1 MAQFFNFKED
11 YFGLTDKDVAENTET
26 YGLNIYTKNDKPR
39 EHFNPGKVIFSP
51 AVLLMFIAGVL
62 SFFSSGILTGLMII
76 LMDIVYVIISV
87 KTGTGSDQQLEN
99 IRESTVVKFRVIR
112 HGKMELIEKE
122 YIVPEDIIIV
132 QSGECVPA
140 DALIQES
147 RDLTVDESI
156 FTGSNKPVAKY
167 PGAISKSELK
177 PTFVYSGTKVL
188 TGVAVCKV
196 SATGVDTKYY
206 HKLGEVVP
214 KHHYFTSMERIV
226 QKLLPLCSA
235 TSAVLA
241 LISMVAWILYG
252 NEVFESAMR
261 GITLGLCFLPT
272 GLDTIIRVYYT
283 RCASEM
289 SAKSALVKSL
299 SDIEKLNTMSV
310 LCVEKE
316 GAISKSRLEV
326 QDIYSPSQELMFKIS
341 ALAIEPDTTDEAE
354 RALLVKAAF
363 FDEKISSLHEQYK
376 FVERIPDS
384 NDLMSGA
391 LWEIGESRLYCI
403 KGTPEQILP
412 LCKFR
417 GEELY
422 VAQKMKKEYY
432 SHGWQVMAVACA
444 DAEER
449 DCDQTAGFSYTFV
462 GFAAFSA
469 PMRDSVPSAIKTC
482 QRAGVRVVM
491 FTEDNAESAA
501 ATGRM
506 IGLSGKTVTGK
517 SISESVKYGNELEL
531 DADIYARVTPEQK
544 LYVIEQ
550 LRKNGEIVA
559 MAGTRAED
567 AEAIEK
573 SDIGITMSGNTT
585 GSAYE
590 AADVIM
596 HDDNF
601 SAIADMIASARQV
614 HRNIKRA
621 CAAMISGYIALILLN
636 MLNLFGDAQLMLNPA
651 LIAVLTMFI
660 LPLTAFAGLNNRSD
674 RKGIMPPSEFISNRK
689 INHRFIVLA
698 SIVGALCGAAS
709 IASYMFMYNDTG
721 SNVDFA
727 RSCSLLAFGFSTS
740 LFTFVNMPS
749 GNPFI
754 GLAEGGKPAVIGV
767 LAPALAAVLLV
778 FIPGL
783 NSVFGL
789 TGIDM
794 LATFISIVTGVIPP
808 LGYVIVRSII
818 KFE

>member
-11 YFGLTDKDVAENTET
+11 YFGLNDKDIQRNTEL
-26 YGLNIYTKNDKPR
+26 YGLNIYTKKEDEKDHCEPLR
-39 EHFNPGKVIFSP
+39 IIFSP
-51 AVLLMFIAGVL
+51 AVILMFIAGIL
-62 SFFSSGILTGLMII
+62 SFFTNIFTGVLIM
-76 LMDIVYVIISV
+76 LMDAAYCVLSIQL
-87 KTGTGSDQQLEN
+87 GRASDRKLGD
-99 IRESTVVKFRVIR
+99 IRQSTAIKFRVIR
-112 HGKMELIEKE
+112 SGKLELIGKE
-122 YIVPEDIIIV
+122 YIVPEDLIV
-132 QSGECVPA
+132 VQAGECVPA
-140 DALIQES
+140 DALIQEC
-147 RDLTVDESI
+147 RELTVDESI
-156 FTGSNKPVAKY
+156 FTGSNKPAAKY
-167 PGAISKSELK
+167 PGGISKSELK
-177 PTFVYSGTKVL
+177 PTFVYSGTKIL
-188 TGVAVCKV
+188 TGIAICKV

-206 HKLGEVVP
+206 HKVGEQP
-214 KHHYFTSMERIV
+214 QKHAYYTAMEGII

-235 TSAVLA
+235 VAAVLA
-241 LISMVAWILYG
+241 LISMIAWMLYG
-252 NEVFESAMR
+252 NDVLESALR

-272 GLDTIIRVYYT
+272 GLDTIIRAYYT
-283 RCASEM
+283 RCSAEM
-289 SAKSALVKSL
+289 AEKSALVKSL
-299 SDIEKLNTMSV
+299 PDIERLNSMSV

-316 GAISKSRLEV
+316 GAISRSSVTV
-326 QDIYSPSQELMFKIS
+326 QSIYTPSEELMFKIA
-341 ALAIEPDTTDEAE
+341 ALACEPDTTDEAE
-354 RALLVKAAF
+354 RALMVRAAF
-363 FDEKISSLHEQYK
+363 FDEKITQVYSRYK
-376 FVERIPDS
+376 FIERIPDS
-384 NDLMSGA
+384 NEFMSGA
-391 LWEIGESRLYCI
+391 LWEVAGSRLYCV

-412 LCKFR
+412 LCKFH
-417 GEELY
+417 GEELF
-422 VAQKMKKEYY
+422 VAQKMKKEFY
-432 SHGWQVMAVACA
+432 SHGWQVMAIACA
-444 DAEER
+444 DADER
-449 DCDQTAGFSYTFV
+449 DCDETAGFAYTFV
-462 GFAAFSA
+462 GFAAFSS
-469 PMRDSVPSAIKTC
+469 PMRDSVPAAVRTC

-491 FTEDNAESAA
+491 FTEDNAEAA
-501 ATGRM
+501 EATGRM

-517 SISESVKYGNELEL
+517 SISESVKYGTELDL

-544 LYVIEQ
+544 LYIIDQ
-550 LRKNGEIVA
+550 LRKKGEVVA

-573 SDIGITMSGNTT
+573 SDIGITMSEHTT

-651 LIAVLTMFI
+651 LIAVLTMFV
-660 LPLTAFAGLNNRSD
+660 LPLVALAGLNNRTD
-674 RKGIMPPSEFISNRK
+674 RKGMMPPSEFISSRK
-689 INHRFIVLA
+689 INRRFIILSAV
-698 SIVGALCGAAS
+698 VGVLCGAAS

-721 SNVDFA
+721 TNVDFA

-740 LFTFVNMPS
+740 LFTFINMPS

-754 GLAEGGKPAVIGV
+754 GLAQGGKTAVIGV
-767 LAPALAAVLLV
+767 LSPAVIALLLV

-808 LGYVIVRSII
+808 LGYVIVRSLV

>member
-11 YFGLTDKDVAENTET
+11 YFGLNDKDIQRNTEL
-26 YGLNIYTKNDKPR
+26 YGLNIYTKKEKEKD
-39 EHFNPGKVIFSP
+39 HFEPARVILSP
-51 AVLLMFIAGVL
+51 AVILMCIAGIL
-62 SFFSSGILTGLMII
+62 SFFTNIFTGIMILLLDATYCVVSI
-76 LMDIVYVIISV
+76 QLGRASDRKLGDI
-87 KTGTGSDQQLEN
+87 K
-99 IRESTVVKFRVIR
+99 RSTAIKFRVIR
-112 HGKMELIEKE
+112 SGKLELIDKE
-122 YIVPEDIIIV
+122 YIVPEDIIVV

-140 DALIQES
+140 DALIQEC
-147 RDLTVDESI
+147 RELTVDESI
-156 FTGSNKPVAKY
+156 FTGSNKPAAKY
-167 PGAISKSELK
+167 PGGISKSELK
-177 PTFVYSGTKVL
+177 PTFVYSGTKIL
-188 TGVAVCKV
+188 TGVAICKV
-196 SATGVDTKYY
+196 SATGVDTKLY
-206 HKLGEVVP
+206 HKVGEQAP
-214 KHHYFTSMERIV
+214 KHAYYTDMEQII

-235 TSAVLA
+235 VAAVLA
-241 LISMVAWILYG
+241 LISMVAWMLYG
-252 NEVFESAMR
+252 NEVLESAMR

-272 GLDTIIRVYYT
+272 GLDMVIRVYYA
-283 RCASEM
+283 RCSAEM
-289 SAKSALVKSL
+289 AEKSALVKSL
-299 SDIEKLNTMSV
+299 PDIEKLNSMSV

-316 GAISKSRLEV
+316 GAISRSSVSV
-326 QDIYSPSQELMFKIS
+326 QSIYTPSEELMFKIA
-341 ALAIEPDTTDEAE
+341 ALACEPDTTDEME
-354 RALLVKAAF
+354 RALMVRAAF
-363 FDEKISSLHEQYK
+363 FDEKITQVYDRYK
-376 FVERIPDS
+376 FIERIPET
-384 NDLMSGA
+384 NDFMSGA
-391 LWEIGESRLYCI
+391 MWEVSGSRLYCI

-412 LCKFR
+412 LCKFH
-417 GEELY
+417 GEELF
-422 VAQKMKKEYY
+422 VAQKMKKEFY
-432 SHGWQVMAVACA
+432 SHGWQVMAIACA
-444 DAEER
+444 DADER
-449 DCDQTAGFSYTFV
+449 DCDETAGFAYTFV
-462 GFAAFSA
+462 GFAAFSS
-469 PMRDSVPSAIKTC
+469 PMRDSVPASVRTC
-482 QRAGVRVVM
+482 QRAGVRVIM

-601 SAIADMIASARQV
+601 SAIAGMIASARQV

-740 LFTFVNMPS
+740 LFTFINMPS

>member
-11 YFGLTDKDVAENTET
+11 YFGLNDKEIERNTEL
-26 YGLNIYTKNDKPR
+26 YGLNIYTKKETQR
-39 EHFNPGKVIFSP
+39 ESFDPGRVILSP

-62 SFFSSGILTGLMII
+62 SFFSTGIVTGAVII
-76 LMDIVYVIISV
+76 LLDIAYCILSIWLGRS
-87 KTGTGSDQQLEN
+87 SDDGLHRIQ
-99 IRESTVVKFRVIR
+99 ESTAMKFRVIR
-112 HGKMELIEKE
+112 SGKLELIEKQ
-122 YIVPEDIIIV
+122 YIVPEDLIV
-132 QSGECVPA
+132 VQAGECVPA

-147 RDLTVDESI
+147 RDLTVDESV
-156 FTGSNKPVAKY
+156 FTGSNKPAAKY
-167 PGAISKSELK
+167 AGGISKSELK
-177 PTFVYSGTKVL
+177 PTFVYSGTKIL

-206 HKLGEVVP
+206 HRIGEAP
-214 KHHYFTSMERIV
+214 QKHGYYTTMERII

-235 TSAVLA
+235 VAAVTA

-252 NEVFESAMR
+252 NNVFEAAMR
-261 GITLGLCFLPT
+261 GITLGLCFLPV

-283 RCASEM
+283 RCAAEM
-289 SAKSALVKSL
+289 TEKSALVKSL
-299 SDIEKLNTMSV
+299 SDIERLNSMTV

-316 GAISKSRLEV
+316 GAVSRSRLEV
-326 QDIYSPSQELMFKIS
+326 QTIYTPSEELMFKIA
-341 ALAIEPDTTDEAE
+341 ALACDPNTTDEAE
-354 RALLVKAAF
+354 RALMVRAAF
-363 FDEKISSLHEQYK
+363 FDEKINEVYDK
-376 FVERIPDS
+376 YRFIERIPDS
-384 NDLMSGA
+384 NEFMSGA
-391 LWEIGESRLYCI
+391 LWEVGGSRLYCI

-422 VAQKMKKEYY
+422 VAQKMKKEFY

-444 DAEER
+444 DADER
-449 DCDQTAGFSYTFV
+449 DCDETAGFAYTFV

-469 PMRDSVPSAIKTC
+469 PMRDSVPAAVKTC

-491 FTEDNAESAA
+491 FTEDNAEAA
-501 ATGRM
+501 SATGRM
-506 IGLSGKTVTGK
+506 IGLSGKAVTGR
-517 SISESVKYGNELEL
+517 SISESVKYGSELEL

-544 LYVIEQ
+544 LFIIEQ
-550 LRKNGEIVA
+550 LRKKGEIVA
-559 MAGTRAED
+559 MTATRAED

-573 SDIGITMSGNTT
+573 ADIGITIAENTT

-621 CAAMISGYIALILLN
+621 CSVMISGYLALILLN
-636 MLNLFGDAQLMLNPA
+636 ALNLFGDAQLMLNPA
-651 LIAVLTMFI
+651 LVAVLTMFI
-660 LPLTAFAGLNNRSD
+660 LPVAALAGLNNRTD
-674 RKGIMPPSEFISNRK
+674 RQGKMPASEFIANRT
-689 INHRFIVLA
+689 INHRFIMLA
-698 SIVGALCGAAS
+698 SIVGVLCGAVS
-709 IASYMFMYNDTG
+709 IASYMFMYNG

-727 RSCSLLAFGFSTS
+727 RSCSLISLGFCTT
-740 LFTFVNMPS
+740 LFTFINLS
-749 GNPFI
+749 AGNPFS
-754 GLAEGGKPAVIGV
+754 GLAAGGKPALFGV
-767 LAPALAAVLLV
+767 LAPAVVSLLLV
-778 FIPGL
+778 FIPGI

-808 LGYVIVRSII
+808 LGYVIVRSIT
-818 KFE
+818 KFD

>member
-11 YFGLTDKDVAENTET
+11 YFGLTDKDVAKNTEM

-39 EHFNPGKVIFSP
+39 ECFNPGKVIFSP

-76 LMDIVYVIISV
+76 LLDILYVIVSV
-87 KTGTGSDQQLEN
+87 KAGTGSDQQLEN

-132 QSGECVPA
+132 QAGECVPA

-156 FTGSNKPVAKY
+156 FTGSNKPAAKY
-167 PGAISKSELK
+167 AGGISKSELK

-206 HKLGEVVP
+206 HKIGEVVP
-214 KHHYFTSMERIV
+214 KHHYFTAMERIV

-235 TSAVLA
+235 TAAVLA
-241 LISMVAWILYG
+241 LISMVSWILYG

-272 GLDTIIRVYYT
+272 GLDSIIRIYYT

-391 LWEIGESRLYCI
+391 LWEIGDSRLYCI

-422 VAQKMKKEYY
+422 IAQKMKKEYY

-449 DCDQTAGFSYTFV
+449 DCDETAGFSYTFV

-501 ATGRM
+501 ATGKM
-506 IGLSGKTVTGK
+506 IGLSGKVVTGR
-517 SISESVKYGNELEL
+517 SISESVKYGSELPL

-550 LRKNGEIVA
+550 LRKSGEVVA
-559 MAGTRAED
+559 MTGTRAAD
-567 AEAIEK
+567 AEAMER
-573 SDIGITMSGNTT
+573 SDIGITISENAS
-585 GSAYE
+585 GSAFE

-596 HDDNF
+596 HDDNL
-601 SAIADMIASARQV
+601 AAVAGMIASARQV

-621 CAAMISGYIALILLN
+621 CAVMISGYLALILLST
-636 MLNLFGDAQLMLNPA
+636 LNLFGDSQLMLNPA
-651 LIAVLTMFI
+651 LIAVLTMFL
-660 LPLTAFAGLNNRSD
+660 LPAAAFAGLSNRTDMKNN
-674 RKGIMPPSEFISNRK
+674 MPPSDFITNRR
-689 INHRFIVLA
+689 INHRFILRAV
-698 SIVGALCGAAS
+698 IVGALCGAVS
-709 IASYMFMYNDTG
+709 IASYMFMYNGT
-721 SNVDFA
+721 NVEFA
-727 RSCSLLAFGFSTS
+727 RSCSLLSFCFCTS
-740 LFTFVNMPS
+740 LFTFLNLTS
-749 GNPFI
+749 GNPFR
-754 GLAEGGKPAVIGV
+754 GLTEAGKPAIFGV
-767 LAPALAAVLLV
+767 LAPAVTALLLV

-783 NSVFGL
+783 NSIFGM
-789 TGIDM
+789 TGIDT
-794 LATFISIVTGVIPP
+794 LATLISIVTGIIPP
-808 LGYVIVRSII
+808 LGYVVVRSII